1 MENAKVFGIRL
12 EPSKVEKL
20 RQLAREQ
27 SAVRQV
33 DVAWVDLVR
42 EGIDH
47 VIGKNEQG
55 SKGRVLA

>member
-1 MENAKVFGIRL
+1 MESSKVFGIRL
-12 EPSKVEKL
+12 EPAKVEKL
-20 RQLAREQ
+20 RQLARELSVVQ
-27 SAVRQV
+27 QRDIV
-33 DVAWVDLVR
+33 WVDLVR